1 MIHKNRRAYDTTGL
15 VTESS
20 KILLARAYHA
30 KLNKRIQAQ
39 KVTTKGAK

>member
-1 MIHKNRRAYDTTGL
+1 MIHKNKRAYDTTGL
-15 VTESS
+15 ITESS

-30 KLNKRIQAQ
+30 KLNKRLQAQ